1 MSGWRGR
8 TVLVVSP
15 TPTEPADFGNRRY
28 ILNSLRLLQAQGA
41 RIVFVY
47 YPAEHDWRTAVP
59 LDQLHAMQAQW
70 EAFYLAPVTRRLH
83 AEPAGSHHQLDE
95 WWDESLGGL
104 LRWIFSTHRIDVCIV
119 NYTWL
124 SHALELC
131 PPGVLRVLVTHDRFT
146 GRKEMLL
153 EHGIAPEFFYLTEER
168 ERLGLLRA
176 DIVWAIKEDEAQAFR
191 ALSGRPTLV
200 FPHFE
205 APDLAY
211 RCRVPRAEPLRF
223 GFLAAR
229 NNVNAVNYRRFFA
242 MLGRMVQHWLLPAR
256 FILAG
261 SLCDLLEEDAFPFL
275 ERLGRVESVESFY
288 RAVDVVV
295 VPMAFSTGLKIKVG
309 EALGYGKAL
318 IAHAHAMDGYLP
330 CHRFHALDSFEAMGA
345 AILELI
351 DAPALIDEMEP
362 AAIRS
367 ARDAGRRA
375 ADCARTTIAGAE
387 RPRRCVV
394 QVPADLLALPQVV
407 DHLCETC
414 HYLSHIDRPD
424 LYVTGDATTVAGAV
438 WRRLARHAQITAAP
452 LADMAAQDAPGLDEI
467 SFLDAAAFRMRGCVV
482 LYSLRCD
489 EAFRAWHGHAEDLL
503 LRLERWGTPPQPAD
517 DFGRD
522 CAALAAWSGRA
533 DGSGR
538 AVTLIGTEG
547 AEAGVRLA
555 GVSARLVRVPLL
567 HGGSDSALLRR
578 VRAQPRGGL
587 CLLVGEDDRVL
598 RHLAASPAFRSR
610 WGSLPR
616 SIAGPPGLLDT
627 LRDDPGFAGFR
638 LIAASAL
645 PAMLDEAPRVPDLFV
660 DLATDP
666 AAHSWL
672 REICALAA
680 LPFLS
685 LADLPRA
692 DGAAAQAGCVAAPAP
707 AAARARRVLGVL
719 DAVLSEPFVAVERQ
733 ALTRSGPA
741 GSDAGWA
748 WLWRLVKERIDP
760 D

>member
-261 SLCDLLEEDAFPFL
+261 SLCDLLDEDAFPFL

-345 AILELI
+345 AILALI

-467 SFLDAAAFRMRGCVV
+467 SFLDAAAFRRRGCVV

-503 LRLERWGTPPQPAD
+503 LRLERWGTPPDLAH
-517 DFGRD
+517 DFDSD
-522 CAALAAWSGRA
+522 CAALSDWTERS
-533 DGSGR
+533 
-538 AVTLIGTEG
+538 VTLIGTEA

-555 GVSARLVRVPLL
+555 GVGARLVRVPLL
-567 HGGSDSALLRR
+567 VSGSVSDVLRR
-578 VRAQPRGGL
+578 VRVLPRDGI
-587 CLLVGEDDRVL
+587 CLLAGGDDRVL
-598 RHLAASPAFRSR
+598 RRLVASAGFRAR
-610 WGSLPR
+610 WGRLAR
-616 SIAGPPGLLDT
+616 LVAGPPGLLDA
-627 LRDDPGFAGFR
+627 LRDDPGFAGFGFVA
-638 LIAASAL
+638 IADL
-645 PAMLDEAPRVPDLFV
+645 PASLGLGRSVPDLFV

-666 AAHSWL
+666 AAHAWL
-672 REICALAA
+672 REICALAE
-680 LPFLS
+680 LPYLS
-685 LADLPRA
+685 LADGVAPR
-692 DGAAAQAGCVAAPAP
+692 QAGLANEGPGPHVLS
-707 AAARARRVLGVL
+707 VLGHVFSH
-719 DAVLSEPFVAVERQ
+719 DHVAVEREGLRRRPQ
-733 ALTRSGPA
+733 RDLDS
-741 GSDAGWA
+741 GWA
-748 WLWRLVKERIDP
+748 WLWRLVKEQIDP
-760 D
+760 G

>member
-83 AEPAGSHHQLDE
+83 AEPAGTHHQLDE

-229 NNVNAVNYRRFFA
+229 NNVNAVNYRRFFT

-394 QVPADLLALPQVV
+394 LVPADLLALPQVV

-424 LYVTGDATTVAGAV
+424 LYVTGNATTVAHAT

-467 SFLDAAAFRMRGCVV
+467 SFLDAAAFRRRGCVV

-489 EAFRAWHGHAEDLL
+489 EAFLAWHGHAEDLL
-503 LRLERWGTPPQPAD
+503 LRLERWGTPDGATD
-517 DFGRD
+517 DLEQGA
-522 CAALAAWSGRA
+522 AALLACHA
-533 DGSGR
+533 GSITILGS
-538 AVTLIGTEG
+538 EG
-547 AEAGVRLA
+547 AESALRQAGVTT
-555 GVSARLVRVPLL
+555 RLVRVPLVQS
-567 HGGSDSALLRR
+567 GSHSTLARRMRTLPRAGVYLL
-578 VRAQPRGGL
+578 AG
-587 CLLVGEDDRVL
+587 DDARLL
-598 RHLAASPAFRSR
+598 RHLVANGAFRSR
-610 WGSLPR
+610 W
-616 SIAGPPGLLDT
+616 AGATRRVIGPAPLLAT
-627 LRDDPGFAGFR
+627 LRDDAAFAGF
-638 LIAASAL
+638 SFTPTDEL
-645 PAMLDEAPRVPDLFV
+645 PQLLLTTPQLPELLVGLGR
-660 DLATDP
+660 DP
-666 AAHSWL
+666 AEHAWL
-672 REICALAA
+672 YETSTLAA
-680 LPFLS
+680 LPNVSLARLPEAGSPAGTVRQTLEVLYSAMDAPILGAVQLS
-685 LADLPRA
+685 LRGRLPSSP
-692 DGAAAQAGCVAAPAP
+692 D
-707 AAARARRVLGVL
+707 
-719 DAVLSEPFVAVERQ
+719 S
-733 ALTRSGPA
+733 
-741 GSDAGWA
+741 GWA
-748 WLWRLVKERIDP
+748 WLWRLVKDRIDP
-760 D
+760 G